1 MVGHGEV
8 RMKFTLL
15 ERLTGLVI
23 WPKNRNPCI
32 EGPQP
37 RIITIEQAQAMER
50 FRKNAEKE
58 DDKGD
63 AKRES
68 D

>member
-1 MVGHGEV
+1 MVRYGEV

-32 EGPQP
+32 KGPQP
-37 RIITIEQAQAMER
+37 RIITIEQARAIER
-50 FRKNAEKE
+50 FQKE
-58 DDKGD
+58 NE
-63 AKRES
+63 ES
-68 D
+68 SDNEVAR

>member
-1 MVGHGEV
+1 MVGYGEV

-32 EGPQP
+32 KGPQP
-37 RIITIEQAQAMER
+37 RIITIEQARAIER
-50 FRKNAEKE
+50 FQKE
-58 DDKGD
+58 NE
-63 AKRES
+63 ES
-68 D
+68 SDNEVAR

>member
-1 MVGHGEV
+1 MVRHGEV

-32 EGPQP
+32 KGPQP
-37 RIITIEQAQAMER
+37 RIITIEQARAIER
-50 FRKNAEKE
+50 FQKE
-58 DDKGD
+58 N
-63 AKRES
+63 EETS
-68 D
+68 DNEVAR

>member
-1 MVGHGEV
+1 
-8 RMKFTLL
+8 MKFTLL
-15 ERLTGLVI
+15 ERLTGFVI
-23 WPKNRNPCI
+23 WPKNRNPCVR
-32 EGPQP
+32 GPQP
-37 RIITIEQAQAMER
+37 RIITIEQARAMER

-63 AKRES
+63 AKRGY

>member
-1 MVGHGEV
+1 MVGYGEI

-32 EGPQP
+32 KGPQP
-37 RIITIEQAQAMER
+37 RIITIEQARAVER
-50 FRKNAEKE
+50 FQKKHE
-58 DDKGD
+58 
-63 AKRES
+63 ES
-68 D
+68 SDNEVAR

>member
-1 MVGHGEV
+1 MVRYGEI

-15 ERLTGLVI
+15 ERLIGLVI
-23 WPKNRNPCI
+23 WPKNRDPKI
-32 EGPQP
+32 KGPQP
-37 RIITIEQAQAMER
+37 RIITIEQARAMER

>member
-1 MVGHGEV
+1 MVRYGEV

-32 EGPQP
+32 KGPQP
-37 RIITIEQAQAMER
+37 RIITIEQARAI
-50 FRKNAEKE
+50 EKFQKE
-58 DDKGD
+58 NG
-63 AKRES
+63 ES
-68 D
+68 SDNEVAR

>member
-1 MVGHGEV
+1 MVRYGEI

-32 EGPQP
+32 KGPQP
-37 RIITIEQAQAMER
+37 RIITIEQARAIER
-50 FRKNAEKE
+50 FQKE
-58 DDKGD
+58 N
-63 AKRES
+63 EETS
-68 D
+68 DNEVAR

>member
-32 EGPQP
+32 KGPQP
-37 RIITIEQAQAMER
+37 RIITIEQARAIER
-50 FRKNAEKE
+50 FQKKHE
-58 DDKGD
+58 
-63 AKRES
+63 ES
-68 D
+68 SHNEVAR

>member
-1 MVGHGEV
+1 MVRYGEI

-32 EGPQP
+32 KGPQP
-37 RIITIEQAQAMER
+37 RIITIEQARAIER
-50 FRKNAEKE
+50 FQKE
-58 DDKGD
+58 NG
-63 AKRES
+63 ES
-68 D
+68 SDNEVAR

>member
-1 MVGHGEV
+1 MVRYGEV

-32 EGPQP
+32 KGPQP
-37 RIITIEQAQAMER
+37 RIITIEQARAIER
-50 FRKNAEKE
+50 FQKE
-58 DDKGD
+58 NG
-63 AKRES
+63 ES
-68 D
+68 SDNEVAR

>member
-1 MVGHGEV
+1 MVGYGEV

-32 EGPQP
+32 KGPQP
-37 RIITIEQAQAMER
+37 RIITIEQAKAI
-50 FRKNAEKE
+50 EKFQKE
-58 DDKGD
+58 NG
-63 AKRES
+63 ES
-68 D
+68 SDNEVAR

>member
-1 MVGHGEV
+1 MVRYGEV

-32 EGPQP
+32 KGPQP
-37 RIITIEQAQAMER
+37 RIITIEQAKAI
-50 FRKNAEKE
+50 EKFQKE
-58 DDKGD
+58 NG
-63 AKRES
+63 ES
-68 D
+68 SDNEVAR

>member
-1 MVGHGEV
+1 MVRYGEI

-32 EGPQP
+32 KGPQP
-37 RIITIEQAQAMER
+37 RIITIEQARAIER
-50 FRKNAEKE
+50 LQKETEK
-58 DDKGD
+58 GPSGV
-63 AKRES
+63 AR
-68 D
+68 